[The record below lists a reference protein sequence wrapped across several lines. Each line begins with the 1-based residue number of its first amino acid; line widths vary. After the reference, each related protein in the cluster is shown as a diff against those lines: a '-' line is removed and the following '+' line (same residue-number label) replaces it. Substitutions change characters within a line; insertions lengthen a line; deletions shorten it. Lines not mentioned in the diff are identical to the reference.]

1 MRAQKMNQVIISLG
15 ANLGDRIA
23 SIEAAYFRIE
33 QICGKIKKKSS
44 FYSTPP
50 WGFESDQ
57 DFINSVIQIETK
69 FSVKTLLKRLKGI
82 EQELGRAEKTTKN
95 SYEDRLIDIDI
106 IDFEQIIL
114 KSKTLIL
121 PHSKMHLR
129 NFVLI
134 PLAEIEPN
142 WRHPESLKSIEAIIA
157 ELPMNQTI
165 ERLIS

>member
-1 MRAQKMNQVIISLG
+1 MKQAIISLG

-23 SIEAAYFRIE
+23 TIESAYRQIE
-33 QICGKIKKKSS
+33 KSCGRIKKKSS
-44 FYSTPP
+44 LYSTPP

-57 DFINSVIQIETK
+57 YFINSVIQIETE
-69 FSVKTLLKRLKGI
+69 FSIEPLLARLKRI
-82 EQELGRAEKTTKN
+82 EKELGRAEKINKN
-95 SYEDRLIDIDI
+95 GYEDRLIDIDI

-114 KSKTLIL
+114 KSEALIV

-142 WRHPESLKSIEAIIA
+142 WRHPESLKTIELIIA

-165 ERLIS
+165 ERIKHE